1 MSIFDIFKK
10 SKQAK
15 NLKEAIL
22 ALEKNEI
29 VIEPQEEGEVIR
41 PDASKI
47 GGKPYLPIDFV
58 WPTFYNKEDGI
69 TRPLSF
75 FCQINLSDVKKL
87 DKEGVLPEEGMLYFF
102 YECESLRW
110 GFEPDD
116 KDAATVIY
124 FESIRGFHPVELPKE
139 LSKEYVIPEIAIQ
152 FTTRKS
158 YPDFEEF
165 VVHNDTMC
173 DFEEYDKILK
183 KLGVNVDEDEEV
195 HKLLGYANII
205 QDEMLTEC
213 ETISRGL
220 SLGDS
225 MNYQNRS
232 KEEEKE
238 IQKHAGEWIL
248 LLQLSTITTNDF
260 EWMFGD
266 CGMLYFYIRKDDL
279 AKRNFEKVHFSVQC
293 G

>member
-10 SKQAK
+10 TKQAK
-15 NLKEAIL
+15 KLKEVVQT
-22 ALEKNEI
+22 LEKNEI
-29 VIEPQEEGEVIR
+29 VIEPQDGEVTS

-47 GGKPYLPIDFV
+47 GGKPYLPIDFE
-58 WPTFYNKEDGI
+58 WPTFYNKEDGV

-75 FCQINLSDVKKL
+75 FCQINLSEVKKL
-87 DKEGVLPEEGMLYFF
+87 DEEGVLPEVGMLYFF

-116 KDAATVIY
+116 KDAAKVIY
-124 FESIRGFHPVELPKE
+124 FENTSGFQPFELPKE

-152 FTTRKS
+152 FIKRKS
-158 YPDFEEF
+158 YPQFEEF

-173 DFEEYDKILK
+173 DFEEYDKILE
-183 KLGVNVDEDEEV
+183 KLGINVDVDEEI

-213 ETISRGL
+213 ESASRR
-220 SLGDS
+220 LGTGNS
-225 MNYQNRS
+225 QNPS
-232 KEEEKE
+232 KAEEKD
-238 IQKHAGEWIL
+238 IQKHASEWIL
-248 LLQLSTITTNDF
+248 LLQLSIITTNDF